1 MKNEKNYNEVQK
13 LIYSMLV
20 ENTGTHFL
28 DSGFSNGRMWQRNQ
42 NKTIDDFYNED
53 EERYEFD
60 ERYNELERN
69 VSVFHYLTNNHEI
82 NEICEDFNKLNTNP
96 KNWDCEEDVY
106 GVSKEAW
113 KDLQLSALSLGSEVE
128 ILHTFN
134 TYNYDSDLSQ
144 VLQGSHLEIDG
155 EFYTLIQIHG
165 GADVRGGYTD
175 AKLLKKGSYM
185 DDCQI
190 HEHLQD
196 YIYELSDEL
205 EYINHIY
212 NPETN
217 ELYKGKQL
225 EQIKSTILETI

>member
-1 MKNEKNYNEVQK
+1 METTQNYNEVQR
-13 LIYSMLV
+13 LVYSMLT
-20 ENTGTHFL
+20 ENTGKHFL
-28 DSGFSNGRMWQRNQ
+28 DSGGLDGRMWQRNQ
-42 NKTIDDFYNED
+42 NKTIHDFYNEY

-60 ERYNELERN
+60 ETYNGLERT
-69 VSVFHYLTNNHEI
+69 VSVFHFLTNNHEI
-82 NEICEDFNKLNTNP
+82 DQICEGFNKLNTKP
-96 KNWDCEEDVY
+96 DNWDAGESDIY
-106 GVSKEAW
+106 GVSNQAW
-113 KDLQLSALSLGSEVE
+113 HYLHEFGEVE

-185 DDCQI
+185 DSYQI
-190 HEHLQD
+190 HEYLQE
-196 YIYELSDEL
+196 YIYDLSDIL
-205 EYINHIY
+205 YINDIY

-217 ELYKGKQL
+217 ELYKGKEL
-225 EQIKSTILETI
+225 ERIKSTILETI

>member
-1 MKNEKNYNEVQK
+1 METTQNYNDVQK

-28 DSGFSNGRMWQRNQ
+28 DSGGSNGRMWQRNQ
-42 NKTIDDFYNED
+42 NKTIHDFYNED

-69 VSVFHYLTNNHEI
+69 VSVFHFLTNNHEI
-82 NEICEDFNKLNTNP
+82 DEICEGFNKLNTNP
-96 KNWDCEEDVY
+96 NNWDANEFDIY

-113 KDLQLSALSLGSEVE
+113 HYLQEFGEVE

-165 GADVRGGYTD
+165 GADARGGYTD
-175 AKLLKKGSYM
+175 AKLLKKGYMM

-190 HEHLQD
+190 HEYLQD

-205 EYINHIY
+205 EYINDIY
-212 NPETN
+212 NSETN

>member
-1 MKNEKNYNEVQK
+1 MKTTQNYDDVQK

-20 ENTGTHFL
+20 ENTGKHFL
-28 DSGFSNGRMWQRNQ
+28 DSGGTDGRMWQTNQ
-42 NKTIDDFYNED
+42 NKTIHDFYNED
-53 EERYEFD
+53 AERYEFD
-60 ERYNELERN
+60 KRYNELERS

-82 NEICEDFNKLNTNP
+82 NEICEEFNKLNTNP
-96 KNWDCEEDVY
+96 NNWDCGEDVY

-113 KDLQLSALSLGSEVE
+113 NYLHEFGEFE
-128 ILHTFN
+128 ILYTFN
-134 TYNYDSDLSQ
+134 TYNYESDLSQ

-175 AKLLKKGSYM
+175 AKLLKKDYYM
-185 DDCQI
+185 DECQI
-190 HEHLQD
+190 HEYLQD
-196 YIYELSDEL
+196 YIYDLNDEL

-212 NPETN
+212 NSETN
-217 ELYKGKQL
+217 ELYKGKEL

>member
-1 MKNEKNYNEVQK
+1 MKNAEDYNEVQK
-13 LIYSMLV
+13 LIYSMLT

-42 NKTIDDFYNED
+42 NKTIEDFYNED

-60 ERYNELERN
+60 ERYKELERS
-69 VSVFHYLTNNHEI
+69 VSVFHFLTNNHEI
-82 NEICEDFNKLNTNP
+82 DEICEGFNKLNTSP
-96 KNWDCEEDVY
+96 ENWDCDKNVY

-113 KDLQLSALSLGSEVE
+113 KHLQLSALSLGSEVE

-175 AKLLKKGSYM
+175 AKLLKKGYYM
-185 DDCQI
+185 DECQI
-190 HEHLQD
+190 HEYLQEYNYD
-196 YIYELSDEL
+196 LSDEL
-205 EYINHIY
+205 DFNYIY
-212 NPETN
+212 NSETN
-217 ELYKGKQL
+217 ELYKGKEL

>member
-1 MKNEKNYNEVQK
+1 MKTTQNYNEVQK

-20 ENTGTHFL
+20 ENTGKHFL
-28 DSGFSNGRMWQRNQ
+28 DSGGTNGRMWQRNQ
-42 NKTIDDFYNED
+42 NKTIHEFYNEY

-60 ERYNELERN
+60 ENYNELERT
-69 VSVFHYLTNNHEI
+69 VSVFHFLTNNHEI
-82 NEICEDFNKLNTNP
+82 DEICERFNKLNTKP
-96 KNWDCEEDVY
+96 DNWDCGEDVY

-113 KDLQLSALSLGSEVE
+113 HYLHQFGEVE

-175 AKLLKKGSYM
+175 AKLLKKGYYM
-185 DDCQI
+185 DECQI

-196 YIYELSDEL
+196 YIYDLSDEL
-205 EYINHIY
+205 EYINDIY
-212 NPETN
+212 NSETN
-217 ELYKGKQL
+217 ELYKGKEL
-225 EQIKSTILETI
+225 ERIKSTILETI